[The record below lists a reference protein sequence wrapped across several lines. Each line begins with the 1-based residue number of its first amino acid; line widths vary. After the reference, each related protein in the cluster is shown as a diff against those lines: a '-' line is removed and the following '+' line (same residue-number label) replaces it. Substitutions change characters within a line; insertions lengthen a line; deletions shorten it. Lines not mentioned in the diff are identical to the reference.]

1 MKILSTLCRW
11 AESIGVAHAVSQ
23 LRLEGQND
31 IARNL
36 VIMHREGKLNG

>member
-1 MKILSTLCRW
+1 MKFLSKLCRW

-23 LRLEGQND
+23 LRIEGHND